1 MAGTS
6 TSDNFDGVV
15 AGLAVEASACERK
28 GMSITEQLAVP
39 GVWQFTD
46 AHGAQQAQET
56 ASRIESLGYSAQWIG
71 EAMGKNAFVNAATLL
86 FGTQRLIVATGIA
99 NIHMRHPA
107 AMQQAGLDLAE
118 LSGGRFVLGIGVS
131 HAPMVEGLRN
141 LPYDRPLATMRT
153 YLEAMQ
159 TALIMPTPKTEPPP
173 VVLAALGPK
182 MLALSAEL
190 AAGAHPYWTTPE
202 HTAQARQ
209 TMGPDALLCVE
220 QKCILTTDRELAH
233 TKADE
238 QLRIYADLPNY
249 RNSWLRLGFTD
260 DEIDSRAGRFV
271 DAVVAWGTTDDI
283 AARIKAH
290 YDAGASHVCIQ
301 AVPTDDNR
309 GNPDWTL
316 LEALAPNAQ

>member
-1 MAGTS
+1 MLQPAKHR
-6 TSDNFDGVV
+6 GVV
-15 AGLAVEASACERK
+15 AGLAVESLACERND
-28 GMSITEQLAVP
+28 MTISEQLAAP

-56 ASRIESLGYSAQWIG
+56 AARIESLGYSAQWIG

-86 FGTQRLIVATGIA
+86 FGTQQLIVATGIA
-99 NIHMRHPA
+99 SIHMRHPA

-141 LPYDRPLATMRT
+141 LPYDKPLATMRT

-159 TALIMPTPKTEPPP
+159 AALIMPTPKIEPPP

-182 MLALSAEL
+182 MLALSAEK
-190 AAGAHPYWTTPE
+190 AAGAHPYWTTPD

-209 TMGPDALLCVE
+209 IMGPDALLCVE

-233 TKADE
+233 AKANE
-238 QLRIYADLPNY
+238 QLQLYATLPNY
-249 RNSWLRLGFTD
+249 RNSWLRLGFTE
-260 DEIDSRAGRFV
+260 DEIDSRAPRFV
-271 DAVVAWGTTDDI
+271 DAVVAWGTEDDI

-301 AVPTDDNR
+301 AVPTDNNR
-309 GNPDWTL
+309 GNPDWNL